1 MKSTRNIFCV
11 LTESVRRDIALR
23 VMAEISG
30 YKAVTLLLGR
40 ISPESTN
47 AQNVFALN
55 KNIVCEDPTVE
66 KAFKNAIIIGIN
78 NPAQKHNIRVFV
90 TSTAEDIRKQFEAI
104 AEDCDVDIGDH
115 KSNATKEGPSQDPMD
130 CVFCRYFAGKPD
142 HEQPS
147 IYETEN
153 FVLMC
158 NTGHFTPGC
167 LQIVP
172 RKHVMSCA
180 EFDKATLDELLE
192 VIEDARYIL
201 RAVYGKETLLWENG
215 SGNGGHG
222 KDKSSIVHAHI
233 HMNPCDMNILE
244 VSANKG
250 IVPVKINF
258 EDLPKYA
265 EESYLLIQDYN
276 LEWYIVSN
284 PNIYIPRQYVRQ
296 LVAEHLGLPGDL
308 WNWRKHMFLDEVLET
323 AKTIREYLISHKDT
337 LPARIVERTKH
348 FA

>member
-1 MKSTRNIFCV
+1 MKSTRKIFCV
-11 LTESVRRDIALR
+11 LTENVRRDIALR

-30 YKAVTLLLGR
+30 YKAIVRISGNVTLEGQSLR
-40 ISPESTN
+40 S
-47 AQNVFALN
+47 VFDLN
-55 KNIVCEDPTVE
+55 KNVLCEDPTTIHNFSGTIPV
-66 KAFKNAIIIGIN
+66 GIN
-78 NPAQKHNIRVFV
+78 NPSQKHNIRVFA
-90 TSTAEDIRKQFEAI
+90 TSTPEDIRKQFETI
-104 AEDCDVDIGDH
+104 AENCNVDIGDH
-115 KSNATKEGPSQDPMD
+115 RSNATKEGPSQDPMD

-201 RAVYGKETLLWENG
+201 KAVYGKETLLWENG

-244 VSANKG
+244 VSASKG
-250 IVPVKINF
+250 IVPERINF
-258 EDLPKYA
+258 KDLPKYA
-265 EESYLLIQDYN
+265 EESYLLIQDYD

-308 WNWRKHMFLDEVLET
+308 WNWRKYMFLDEVLET
-323 AKTIREYLISHKDT
+323 GKTIHDY
-337 LPARIVERTKH
+337 IVSDRKSVV
-348 FA
+348 

>member
-1 MKSTRNIFCV
+1 MKSTRCVFCT
-11 LTESVRRDIALR
+11 LTSVVRNDIALR
-23 VMAEISG
+23 VMAELSGFKAISRISG
-30 YKAVTLLLGR
+30 NTTRENLD
-40 ISPESTN
+40 S
-47 AQNVFALN
+47 VFALN
-55 KNIVCEDPTVE
+55 KSVLCEDTTV
-66 KAFKNAIIIGIN
+66 KALEPNTIFIGIN
-78 NPAQKHNIRVFV
+78 NPAQEHNIRVFA
-90 TSTAEDIRKQFEAI
+90 TSTPEDIRKQFEAI
-104 AEDCDVDIGDH
+104 AETCNVDIGDH
-115 KSNATKEGPSQDPMD
+115 RANATKSGPSQDPMD

-158 NTGHFTPGC
+158 NTGHFTPGS

-180 EFDKATLDELLE
+180 EFDKETRDELLE
-192 VIEDARYIL
+192 VIADAKYIL
-201 RAVYGKETLLWENG
+201 KEVYGMDTLVWENG

-244 VSANKG
+244 VSASKG
-250 IVPVKINF
+250 IVPVKINYY
-258 EDLPKYA
+258 DLPKYA

-296 LVAEHLGLPGDL
+296 LVAEHIGLPGDL
-308 WNWRKHMFLDEVLET
+308 WNWRKYMFLDEVLET
-323 AKTIREYLISHKDT
+323 AKTIHEYLVSHKDT
-337 LPARIVERTKH
+337 LPARIIERTKH